1 MLVSFTKTLIEEAA
15 EKNAL
20 DREALELPE
29 QKNTD
34 DDAFPVALVR
44 RRRRL
49 GWDVTN

>member
-1 MLVSFTKTLIEEAA
+1 MSFTKTLIEEAA

-29 QKNTD
+29 QNTD